1 MVGTVL
7 WLIYNKCR
15 EVFFFYF
22 QKTIIFAKNDFI
34 MEVISLSD
42 FRNNMGSY
50 FEAIKQG
57 RKIVV
62 KTRSNGSFNIVP
74 IVQEE
79 TLTDRICNG
88 LKEVKMIR
96 DGKLKGKN
104 AEDLLNEL

>member
-1 MVGTVL
+1 
-7 WLIYNKCR
+7 
-15 EVFFFYF
+15 
-22 QKTIIFAKNDFI
+22 
-34 MEVISLSD
+34 MEVISSSD
-42 FRNNMGSY
+42 FRNNMANY

-96 DGKLKGKN
+96 EGKMKGKN